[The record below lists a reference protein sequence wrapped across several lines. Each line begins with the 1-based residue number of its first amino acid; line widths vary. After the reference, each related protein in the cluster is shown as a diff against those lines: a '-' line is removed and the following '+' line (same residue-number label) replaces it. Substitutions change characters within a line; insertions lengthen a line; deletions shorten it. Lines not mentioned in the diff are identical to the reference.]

1 MLVRSDL
8 RMQFIDANVALPSYL
23 YQVFFLSFP
32 RAHRVLLSSRV
43 TTDGELFLSLR
54 AVLFLFFQRWWQKGI
69 TVWTY
74 ENNSWL
80 LFLIMGLTLQ
90 YFTQHR
96 LSLVTNLAFYQV
108 RYARQLFEKRHGYGR
123 GTTLF
128 TKFLFILCTRFAW
141 CFLRT
146 PLIFREIEL
155 FLTDFSD

>member
-1 MLVRSDL
+1 MLTLLFRPIFTRS
-8 RMQFIDANVALPSYL
+8 FSLPSPVPI
-23 YQVFFLSFP
+23 VFFCPHESRLMVSF
-32 RAHRVLLSSRV
+32 SF
-43 TTDGELFLSLR
+43 LF

-123 GTTLF
+123 GTALF